1 MPHAWDLNTV
11 GNSWPRNK
19 QDRQSTYKRNIE
31 AHLCNHHYCAKVHS
45 ITYSEC
51 VSVALVI

>member
-19 QDRQSTYKRNIE
+19 QGRQCTYKYNID
-31 AHLCNHHYCAKVHS
+31 AHLCNHHYCAKAHS
-45 ITYSEC
+45 ITHSES